1 MYEFKIYKGLFKVN
15 YDRLQFPTDLKLNT
29 WLGKFKSLLP
39 VIQLTVKLHSQ
50 LHVSYSFQQNV
61 FTVSK
66 ILRLFRSVFGILIH
80 KTPADFGSALGQE
93 LLSVSLLLLFTFFIS
108 SFIFKYCFIRFML
121 QKYSIRFSKRFLTLF
136 LFEKQQRKREM
147 ERNKER

>member
-61 FTVSK
+61 FSFK
-66 ILRLFRSVFGILIH
+66 DI
-80 KTPADFGSALGQE
+80 KT
-93 LLSVSLLLLFTFFIS
+93 I
-108 SFIFKYCFIRFML
+108 
-121 QKYSIRFSKRFLTLF
+121 
-136 LFEKQQRKREM
+136 
-147 ERNKER
+147 